1 MQMRT
6 SLIIRSFLLGLMGC
20 AILGISSCKDKA
32 DEYTVDYGYEY
43 YPTDSGHY
51 VIYDVD
57 SIIYRNADP
66 QAIDSVSFQ
75 LKELYAGTFFDT
87 VQNQLKYR
95 IEYQRRKTANDPWQ
109 NERVW
114 YAVKEQ
120 TNMQRVEN
128 DIKFIKLIFPP
139 RQNATWDGNIY
150 AAKTGQFEYLND
162 WTYTYQNVDQPA
174 TINGQTFDKTLMVS
188 HIGDSN
194 LIELLKSREMYAKG
208 VGLVYKEFVQME
220 KQDVS
225 SSFDNPQKNTQGVRV
240 IWQVSSHNP

>member
-1 MQMRT
+1 MQT
-6 SLIIRSFLLGLMGC
+6 SLTIKYSLFA
-20 AILGISSCKDKA
+20 AICFIVLSVSSCKDKT
-32 DEYTVDYGYEY
+32 DDYIVDYGYEY
-43 YPTDSGHY
+43 FPMDSGHY

-66 QAIDSVSFQ
+66 QAIDSIRFQ
-75 LKELYAGTFFDT
+75 LKEFYAGTFFDSI
-87 VQNQLKYR
+87 QNQLKYR
-95 IEYQRRKTANDPWQ
+95 VEYQKRDNENAPWQ

-120 TNMQRVEN
+120 TNVQMVEN

-139 RQNATWDGNIY
+139 RENTEWDGNIY
-150 AAKTGQFEYLND
+150 AAKTGQYQYLND
-162 WTYTYQNVDQPA
+162 WTYTYLNVDKPA
-174 TINGQTFDKTLMVS
+174 TVNGLSFDKTLMVS
-188 HIGDSN
+188 HVGDSN

-208 VGLVYKEFVQME
+208 VGLIYKEFVKME

-225 SSFDNPQKNTQGVRV
+225 STFDDPKKNTEGVRV